1 MTTLRAIAQPRVPA
15 NKAGRARSIG
25 MVAGHT
31 WLWLWLAISMVPIVF
46 MITTSI
52 KPAGLANTIPP
63 VWGFVPTFE
72 NYAAVLNPSDGSQGF
87 GQLLMNSAIVSL
99 GSTALALVLAIPAAY
114 ALSMRSFRARKGL
127 SNWILSTYM
136 FPPIVA
142 VVPIFLIVGRIGLMD
157 TYIALI
163 IPYAAFNLP
172 IVIWILRT
180 TIIRLPFELQEAAA
194 VDGASSWTTL
204 TRVIWPLLIPSAATA
219 AVLTIVLTWNEF
231 LFALT
236 LTRSGAK
243 TAPVG
248 LQQFTGLY
256 GTDWG
261 NITAAAMLTAAP
273 ILVLMVLLRRQMV
286 SGLSFGAVK

>member
-1 MTTLRAIAQPRVPA
+1 MSQSGIRTSKVSPGALTLWL
-15 NKAGRARSIG
+15 AGR
-25 MVAGHT
+25 T
-31 WLWLWLAISMVPIVF
+31 WLWLWLVISMVPIVF
-46 MITTSI
+46 MLITSI
-52 KPAGLANTIPP
+52 KPTALANDIPP
-63 VWGFVPTFE
+63 AWIFTPTLE
-72 NYAAVLNPSDGSQGF
+72 NYAAVLLPGAGNSEGF
-87 GQLLMNSAIVSL
+87 ANLLLNSAIVSL
-99 GSTALALVLAIPAAY
+99 GSTALALILAVPAAY

-142 VVPIFLIVGRIGLMD
+142 VVPIFLIVGRLGLMD

-172 IVIWILRT
+172 IVVWILRSS
-180 TIIRLPFELQEAAA
+180 IIQLPYELQEAAM
-194 VDGASSWTTL
+194 VDGASSWTIL
-204 TRVIWPLLIPSAATA
+204 TRVIWPLLVPSAATA

-261 NITAAAMLTAAP
+261 NITAAATLTAAP

-286 SGLSFGAVK
+286 SGLAFGAIK

>member
-1 MTTLRAIAQPRVPA
+1 MTASGTQENRSRSG
-15 NKAGRARSIG
+15 GRAVWLVGR
-25 MVAGHT
+25 T

-46 MITTSI
+46 MLITSI
-52 KPAGLANTIPP
+52 KPTGLANDIPP
-63 VWGFVPTFE
+63 AWIFTPTLE
-72 NYAAVLNPSDGSQGF
+72 NYAAVLTPGEGSSEGF
-87 GQLLMNSAIVSL
+87 ANLLLNSAIVSL
-99 GSTALALVLAIPAAY
+99 GATAFALILAVPAAY

-142 VVPIFLIVGRIGLMD
+142 VVPIFLIVGRLGLMD

-172 IVIWILRT
+172 IVVWILRS
-180 TIIRLPFELQEAAA
+180 TIIQLPYELQEAAM
-194 VDGASSWTTL
+194 VDGASSFTIL
-204 TRVIWPLLIPSAATA
+204 TRVIWPLIVPSAATA

-261 NITAAAMLTAAP
+261 NITAAATLTAAP

-286 SGLSFGAVK
+286 SGLAFGAIK